1 MECSFCG
8 KEIRKGLESV
18 YVTAK
23 GKLYYFCSSKC
34 DKNMLKLGRSKRK
47 VKWTATYRKEK
58 DSRIKLLG
66 QGVKPDEIRKIT
78 KEAEKTDAAS
88 ETPVSAKQ
96 AAEKKPDEKP
106 KEAKKGGKKAKK

>member
-58 DSRIKLLG
+58 DARIKLLG
-66 QGVKPDEIRKIT
+66 QGVKPGEIR
-78 KEAEKTDAAS
+78 AL
-88 ETPVSAKQ
+88 
-96 AAEKKPDEKP
+96 EKKEEHKEQHVEAAAPEKAEVRKPSEKP
-106 KEAKKGGKKAKK
+106 KDAKKEAHKKAKK

>member
-8 KEIRKGLESV
+8 REIRKGLESV

-58 DSRIKLLG
+58 DARIKLLG
-66 QGVKPDEIRKIT
+66 QGVKPGEIR
-78 KEAEKTDAAS
+78 EL
-88 ETPVSAKQ
+88 
-96 AAEKKPDEKP
+96 EKKEEQKEQHAESAAPEKAAVKKPEEKP
-106 KEAKKGGKKAKK
+106 KEARKEGKKPKK